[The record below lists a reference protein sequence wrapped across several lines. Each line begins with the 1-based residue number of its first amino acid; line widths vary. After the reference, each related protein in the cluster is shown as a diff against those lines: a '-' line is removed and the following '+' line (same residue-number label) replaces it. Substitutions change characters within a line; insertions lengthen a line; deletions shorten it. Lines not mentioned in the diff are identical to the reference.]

1 MNIIPAIDIIEGE
14 CVRLTQ
20 GDYSK
25 KRVYNTNPVEV
36 AKFYYDKGFERVH
49 IVDLDGAAASEPVN
63 LKVVEKIKTCTNLKI
78 QFGGGIKSRKSIESC
93 YSSGCDWA
101 ICGSVA
107 VYRPQEFSEWLS
119 LFGGDRVILGADVR
133 NGKISVAGWREDTSL
148 EIVPFVKGF
157 EESGLKSIICTDISR
172 DGMLTGPDFD
182 LYRGL
187 REHLPGIEIIVSG
200 GVSSVSDIE
209 SANAFGFNSLI
220 VGKAIYENRINM
232 EELALWLQRG

>member
-25 KRVYNTNPVEV
+25 KRVYNSDPVEV
-36 AKFYYDKGFERVH
+36 AKFYYDNGFERVH

-63 LKVVEKIKTCTNLKI
+63 LKVVEQIKSYTNLKI

-148 EIVPFVKGF
+148 EIVPFVRGF
-157 EESGLKSIICTDISR
+157 TEYGLKSVICTDISR
-172 DGMLTGPDFD
+172 DGMLTGPDLGF
-182 LYRGL
+182 YSRL
-187 REHLPGIEIIVSG
+187 RKELEGMEITISG
-200 GVSSVSDIE
+200 GVSSVEDIE
-209 SANAFGFNSLI
+209 MAADAGFESII
-220 VGKAIYENRINM
+220 VGKAIYENRIRM